1 VVIAS
6 QRFFT
11 ICSLEG
17 TRKSKVTANEW
28 QTYDDDDDDV
38 NIRCETK
45 I

>member
-1 VVIAS
+1 
-6 QRFFT
+6 
-11 ICSLEG
+11 LEG